1 MNHYIEN
8 KYEILPQK
16 SYEIIRNCPK
26 CGCKTNYINTNNF
39 RVNANGNALDVWLIY
54 QCEKCKHTYN
64 LTIYE
69 RIKPSAMDKDEYKKF
84 LSNDSKLAF
93 EYGTRKE
100 LFSKNKAV
108 IDGEKVT
115 YDLLFKG
122 EEGGSLDGKRRIII
136 KNPYGFK
143 IRVDK
148 ILCEI
153 LKISRNKIKGMIKEK
168 IIYSEEY
175 DKLDKMYVGR
185 ELKINLS
192 YKEKEN

>member
-1 MNHYIEN
+1 MSQYIEN

-64 LTIYE
+64 ITIYE
-69 RIKPSAMDKDEYKKF
+69 RIKPSAIDKQEYIKF
-84 LSNDSKLAF
+84 LSNDSDLAF
-93 EYGTRKE
+93 EYGTSKE

-115 YDLLFKG
+115 YDLLFHK
-122 EEGGSLDGKRRIII
+122 EEHERHDIKRRITI
-136 KNPYGFK
+136 KNSYGLK

-153 LKISRNKIKGMIKEK
+153 LRISRSKIKCMIKERV
-168 IIYSEEY
+168 IYSDEY
-175 DKLDKMYVGR
+175 DKLDKMYVGK
-185 ELKINLS
+185 ELKINIVG
-192 YKEKEN
+192 